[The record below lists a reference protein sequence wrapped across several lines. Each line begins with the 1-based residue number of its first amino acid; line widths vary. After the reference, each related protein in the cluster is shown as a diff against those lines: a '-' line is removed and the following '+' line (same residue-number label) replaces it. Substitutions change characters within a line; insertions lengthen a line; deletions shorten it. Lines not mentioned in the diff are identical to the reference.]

1 MISIRNVSKY
11 YVVHK
16 KKVPALKHVNL
27 DVKPKEI
34 FGIIGRS
41 GAGKSTLIRCVNM
54 LERPSEGNILIEGV
68 CLTEMDAAQLREA
81 RRQMGM
87 IFQHF
92 NLLQSRNV
100 VENISL
106 PLELAGMSKDK
117 IKARVDDL
125 LSLTELGNHAKQ
137 YPSQLSGG
145 QKQRVAIARA
155 LAYSPKVLLCDEATS
170 SLDPQSTQ
178 SILEL
183 LRSINHELGITMLLI
198 THEMDVVK
206 SICHRVGVIHHGEI
220 IEQRKVVELFT
231 DPHTQVA
238 KDMVKASSRMEIPRV
253 IKDMLQASH
262 DKDSGTLI
270 RIAYHGESAS
280 QPIIGYLIQQYRINI
295 NILQG
300 NIETIQDEIVGVMI
314 VEIKGDRA
322 NVEKSISFLERNG
335 LHVEILGYVQRDN

>member
-1 MISIRNVSKY
+1 MISIRNLSKY
-11 YVVHK
+11 YVIHNK
-16 KKVPALKHVNL
+16 KIPALKHINL
-27 DVKPKEI
+27 DVKAKEI
-34 FGIIGRS
+34 YGIIGRS

-54 LERPSEGNILIEGV
+54 VERPSEGNVLIEGV
-68 CLTEMDAAQLREA
+68 CLTEMGPAQLREA

-100 VENISL
+100 TDNIAL
-106 PLELAGMSKDK
+106 PLELAGLSSAK
-117 IKARVDDL
+117 IKARVDEL
-125 LSLTELGNHAKQ
+125 LALTELSNHAKQ
-137 YPSQLSGG
+137 YPRQLSGG

-170 SLDPQSTQ
+170 SLDPQSTKA
-178 SILEL
+178 ILEL
-183 LRSINHELGITMLLI
+183 LRSINHELGITILLI

-206 SICHRVGVIHHGEI
+206 TICHRVGVIHEGEI
-220 IEQRKVVELFT
+220 IEQRNVIELFT

-238 KDMVKASSRMEIPRV
+238 KDLVKASSRMEIPRV
-253 IKDMLQASH
+253 IKEMLQTCATQ
-262 DKDSGTLI
+262 DAGTIL

-300 NIETIQDEIVGVMI
+300 NIETIQDQIVGVMI
-314 VEIKGDRA
+314 VEIRGDRVS
-322 NVEKSISFLERNG
+322 VEKSINFLERNG
-335 LHVEILGYVQRDN
+335 LHVEILGYVQRDH

>member
-1 MISIRNVSKY
+1 MISIRNLSKY
-11 YVVHK
+11 YTIHHQQIL
-16 KKVPALKHVNL
+16 ALKGINL

-54 LERPSEGNILIEGV
+54 LERPSSGNVLIEGI
-68 CLTEMDAAQLREA
+68 CISAMNASQLRA
-81 RRQMGM
+81 VRRQMGM

-100 VENISL
+100 VENIAL
-106 PLELAGMSKDK
+106 PLELAHHSSTK
-117 IKARVDDL
+117 IKARVDQL
-125 LSLTELGNHAKQ
+125 LELTELQNHAKQ

-155 LAYSPKVLLCDEATS
+155 LACSPKVLLCDEATS
-170 SLDPQSTQ
+170 SLDPQSTHA
-178 SILEL
+178 ILEL
-183 LRSINHELGITMLLI
+183 LRSINHELGITILLI

-206 SICHRVGVIHHGEI
+206 TLCHRVGVINQGEI
-220 IEQRKVVELFT
+220 IEQRDVIALFT

-238 KDMVKASSRMEIPRV
+238 KDLVKASSRMEIPRV
-253 IKDMLQASH
+253 IKEVLQTTASG
-262 DKDSGTLI
+262 DSGTIL
-270 RIAYHGESAS
+270 RIAYHGDSAS
-280 QPIIGYLIQQYRINI
+280 QPIIGYLIQQYRINV

-300 NIETIQDEIVGVMI
+300 NIETIQDQIVGVMI
-314 VEIKGDRA
+314 VEIRGDKVS
-322 NVEKSISFLERNG
+322 VEKSITFLERNG